1 MRVRLILPALITATV
16 VALAGCGSAGQ
27 SGTDGKAA
35 AGKAP
40 AAKAA
45 DAKAPA
51 TGAAAQGSA
60 GSAVPGAMP
69 GAVPANLKFT
79 ATTLDGKTFD
89 AANLAGHPT
98 VLWFWAPWCATCAG
112 QSATVAEL
120 ATEYQGKVDIV
131 GVAGMGEE
139 KEMREFVSEFE
150 VGGITHLSDKAGV
163 VWKRFGITQQS
174 VYVLLDRTG
183 EVVAEGWMDSQQ
195 FTRWVAHLAK
205 A

>member
-27 SGTDGKAA
+27 SRTDGKAA
-35 AGKAP
+35 AG
-40 AAKAA
+40 
-45 DAKAPA
+45 KAPA

-60 GSAVPGAMP
+60 GSAVP